1 MDKDRKCEIHITNNF
16 NAPIGQHIDHVDTI
30 QFRMD
35 GEGTFHFGMVGDAC
49 VEKGEE
55 AKGEEAK
62 GTEAVVRR
70 LVPIF
75 YGDEEEARAFVG
87 CIRGMRPRQVTE
99 RVNQLVRER
108 KISDASK
115 HRGLWEVL
123 SEAGLYGK
131 SESNWNSQVK

>member
-35 GEGTFHFGMVGDAC
+35 GEGTFHFGMVGDVC
-49 VEKGEE
+49 VEKEDEE
-55 AKGEEAK
+55 K
-62 GTEAVVRR
+62 GTEEVVRR

-75 YGDEEEARAFVG
+75 YGDEDEARAFVD

-115 HRGLWEVL
+115 HRRLWEVL
-123 SEAGLYGK
+123 SGAGLYGK